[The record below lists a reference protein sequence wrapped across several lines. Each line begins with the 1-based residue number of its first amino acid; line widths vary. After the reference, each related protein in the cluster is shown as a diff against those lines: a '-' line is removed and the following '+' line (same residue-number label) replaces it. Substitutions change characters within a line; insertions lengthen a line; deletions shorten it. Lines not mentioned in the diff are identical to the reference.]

1 MQADLYP
8 EGAQTAIRFLVLT
21 LQNPN
26 MKITRDE
33 KLDLEQFISDLQQ
46 ALDDEAERQWLARN
60 TSGGI

>member
-1 MQADLYP
+1 MLADLYP

-33 KLDLEQFISDLQQ
+33 KLDLEQFISDLQEC
-46 ALDDEAERQWLARN
+46 LDNEAERQWLLRN
-60 TSGGI
+60 SYSGG

>member
-21 LQNPN
+21 LQNSN

-60 TSGGI
+60 TGGI